1 MGSRDILSLK
11 GDSVA
16 LLPAFTAGVDSR
28 RLSLKRGMMKLNIFK
43 IPSGQW
49 GSMKKALADKGLVET
64 SQFEQ
69 DGWSGQFLFC
79 ANPPLGAIPWVRTF
93 ASFIGEGEYFNRT
106 YFGVMLFQ
114 KETSR
119 YAITFGKSH
128 FFVRPY
134 CDYDFGV
141 ELGKR
146 IANENDI
153 SQTASRRYQGRQR
166 KDIRSFTE
174 NSRLSV
180 PPGSSVEFLQG
191 RILPEKIE
199 VFGSRAKFGA
209 SALIEPDISPD
220 KIGALLSQ
228 IDTEIAGKANFKL
241 PRTLVLSS
249 EEEIARY
256 DQKLV
261 DELISEVGISD
272 IATDTFD
279 LFGVDFVFASS
290 GSFLIKCGHFK
301 PRKVDRL
308 TMKEVKDYIAEH
320 DIPHNKVLSL
330 KITHLRENDPEF
342 TQSIKEAVDFI
353 CDEDLVVLR
362 GGKWLKFNEDYLEAL
377 DAAVRKIEV
386 EDPEPDLAE
395 IVLTEPA
402 FNDSLVDRGYQIA
415 DKDFEILKTSGEA
428 PSEAWDLQRGDTVY
442 AVKFGTPQK
451 LNYVVDQAS
460 NVLELI
466 HNGANLHPL
475 PNFKRYC
482 LWFGYRAKRRP
493 ESLADSG
500 SIILKQKVE
509 AWARQCQDV
518 GFTPV
523 IKISRKL
530 HEQYDL
536 PT

>member
-1 MGSRDILSLK
+1 
-11 GDSVA
+11 
-16 LLPAFTAGVDSR
+16 
-28 RLSLKRGMMKLNIFK
+28 MKLNIFK

-49 GSMKKALADKGLVET
+49 GAMKKALADKGLVET

-93 ASFIGEGEYFNRT
+93 ASFIGEGEYFNQT

-114 KETSR
+114 KDTSR

-209 SALIEPDISPD
+209 SALIEPDISPYE
-220 KIGALLSQ
+220 IGALLSQ
-228 IDTEIAGKANFKL
+228 IETEIAGKANFKL
-241 PRTLVLSS
+241 PRTLVLSG

-261 DELISEVGISD
+261 DELMSEVGISD

-308 TMKEVKDYIAEH
+308 TMKEVKDYIAER
-320 DIPHNKVLSL
+320 DIPRNKVLSL

-402 FNDSLVDRGYQIA
+402 FND
-415 DKDFEILKTSGEA
+415 
-428 PSEAWDLQRGDTVY
+428 
-442 AVKFGTPQK
+442 
-451 LNYVVDQAS
+451 
-460 NVLELI
+460 
-466 HNGANLHPL
+466 
-475 PNFKRYC
+475 
-482 LWFGYRAKRRP
+482 
-493 ESLADSG
+493 
-500 SIILKQKVE
+500 
-509 AWARQCQDV
+509 
-518 GFTPV
+518 
-523 IKISRKL
+523 
-530 HEQYDL
+530 
-536 PT
+536 